1 MSRCQCRIR
10 EAKDHPS
17 RPISWSYFLVPSH
30 QRCMSNMPS
39 RNKHSPRCNLKLAH
53 WKLVKADWHT
63 AAIVHQSVTKV
74 ELCQYPKCAIK
85 LKYLCDNLKTK
96 SPSPIIKCTLK
107 IAYIPCKHSKSRY
120 SALSS
125 YQKYVLMMNT
135 ALLKMYPKAEQMIRV
150 FRPWRSDQGPANK
163 EYMQAGIACIKTRP
177 IKKDTGKCSSRSG
190 VCISRYYIV
199 VSLHFLF
206 LSYCVV

>member
-1 MSRCQCRIR
+1 MGCNILSLFSGCIRELVGLLINYLPWSLLMSRCQCRIR

-107 IAYIPCKHSKSRY
+107 IAYLVSTRK
-120 SALSS
+120 
-125 YQKYVLMMNT
+125 
-135 ALLKMYPKAEQMIRV
+135 
-150 FRPWRSDQGPANK
+150 
-163 EYMQAGIACIKTRP
+163 AGIQLWVRTRNTYWWWIRRCWKCIQRP
-177 IKKDTGKCSSRSG
+177 SKW
-190 VCISRYYIV
+190 
-199 VSLHFLF
+199 
-206 LSYCVV
+206 